1 MRRLLALAIAG
12 LGFFSADA
20 LVLAVPPRSPPTRA
34 APAEQTIKLDGIQY
48 VDTVDFAKRFG
59 LKASWLKKNHR
70 ILLENDRC
78 RLELEADSREA
89 RLNGLRVFLG
99 DAARLSQHSLFVS
112 RIDALKLL
120 TPLVLPGAGQ
130 GQVPPLKVI
139 VIDPGH
145 GGKDPGKENNTLHVN
160 EKTFTLDVALRLRK
174 LLDTQGY
181 RTVMTRIDDRAV
193 ELGQRPEIA
202 TRASAD
208 LFVSIHFN
216 SVEKDVA
223 RVTGTET
230 YTMTPQSQRS
240 TVDST
245 GTVFDSLSDPASMNP
260 GNVNDHWNAVLGYE
274 MHRAL
279 LGELK
284 TFDRGMKRGRLAVLR
299 LATCPAVL
307 VESAYLSN
315 NEEARKVATA
325 AFRQKIAESIAKG
338 INSYGTVLAAA
349 RAK

>member
-1 MRRLLALAIAG
+1 MRRLLALAIAC
-12 LGFFSADA
+12 LGVFSGGA
-20 LVLAVPPRSPPTRA
+20 AVFAAPPHSQPTRVA
-34 APAEQTIKLDGIQY
+34 LTEPYVKLDGIQY
-48 VDTVDFAKRFG
+48 LDTVDFAKRVG
-59 LKASWLKKNHR
+59 LKAAWIKKNVR
-70 ILLENDRC
+70 VSLQNDRW

-89 RLNGLRVFLG
+89 RFNGNRVFLG
-99 DAARLSQHSLFVS
+99 DAVRLSHGSLYVS

-120 TPLVLPGAGQ
+120 TPVLLPGSGQ
-130 GQVPPLKVI
+130 AQVPALKVI

-145 GGKDPGKENNTLHVN
+145 GGKDPGKENFALHVN

-174 LLDTQGY
+174 LLEAQGY
-181 RTVMTRIDDRAV
+181 RTVMTRVDDRAV

-223 RVTGTET
+223 KVSGTET
-230 YTMTPQSQRS
+230 YTMTPQAQRS
-240 TVDST
+240 TVDSMAS
-245 GTVFDSLSDPASMNP
+245 VFDSASDPSATNP
-260 GNVNDHWNAVLGYE
+260 GNVNDHWNTVLGYE

-279 LGELK
+279 LGDLK
-284 TFDRGMKRGRLAVLR
+284 TVDRGMKRGRLAVLR

-315 NEEARKVATA
+315 NEEAKKLSTP

-338 INSYGTVLAAA
+338 INGYASVLAAA